1 MTYIVGVDIGGTFT
15 DCIVLKSGADGSAV
29 IKIGKA
35 SSTPPDFQTGFIN
48 SLRAASAMH
57 GVELE
62 DMLADAHVYHACTV
76 GTNALV
82 ERKTAKVGLLATRGH
97 ADSIFIMKAGGRLK
111 WMPSDYIAHVAKQTK
126 PEPLVPKA
134 LCEEI
139 DERIAFDGNVLVE
152 LNEERAR
159 AAIERLIAH
168 GVEAIAISLLWATAN
183 DSHERRLRDIVREMA
198 PDMFVS
204 ISSEVSPRVG
214 EYERTIATIVNSMI
228 GPPMRFYLEALEV
241 DLRKH
246 GYAQR
251 LQLMSCAGGLID
263 ADFARALPVLTIG
276 SGPVAGLIGAA
287 NLATSAEVGGS
298 RNVITADIGGTTLDI
313 GTIFDGIPVRRST
326 ASYDQYEYYAPTLD
340 VRSVGS
346 GGGSIIHTD
355 GDVMRVGP
363 RSAAAR
369 PGPICFGRGGT
380 EPTVADAA
388 AVLGYFNPDY
398 FFGGQITLDVDAAR
412 AALAKVGAP
421 LGLTADQTA
430 AAALRI
436 VDSQMADAIWLTV
449 TQQGYDARDFVLYSF
464 GGGGGLH
471 ATALAREL
479 GAKKVVVPLSNLA
492 AGWSAFGIAA
502 SDALVTAP
510 CGIGLSS
517 PFDPERIN
525 DRWRVL
531 EAQVYERLI
540 AQGVPRDAVEL
551 EHHAELKYALQ
562 VNEVD
567 VVVEGGS
574 YDADSVGRMVS
585 AFEQEYERLFGKGSG
600 YAAAGFTLTGLQ
612 VHGRAKLSGVR
623 FDAIDSGDKG
633 ADAEALKGCRDVIW
647 YAKGGAI
654 ASTPI
659 YTGPALAV
667 NSEISGPAIIE
678 YPDTTII
685 VEHDATAKI
694 HPSGSVV
701 ITLGSNA

>member
-15 DCIVLKSGADGSAV
+15 DCIVLKSGVDGSAI

-82 ERKTAKVGLLATRGH
+82 ERKTARVGLLATRGH
-97 ADSIFIMKAGGRLK
+97 GDSIFIMKAGGRLK

-126 PEPLVPKA
+126 PEPLVSKA

-139 DERIAFDGNVLVE
+139 DERIAFDGNILVE

-159 AAIERLIAH
+159 AAIERLLSQ
-168 GVEAIAISLLWATAN
+168 GVEAIAISLLWSTAN
-183 DSHERRLRDIVREMA
+183 DSHERRLRELVREVA
-198 PDMFVS
+198 PDLFVS

-241 DLRKH
+241 DLRRH
-246 GYAQR
+246 GYTQR

-287 NLATSAEVGGS
+287 NLATAAAVGGS

-313 GTIFDGIPVRRST
+313 GTIFNGIPVRRST
-326 ASYDQYEYYAPTLD
+326 ASYDQYEYFAPTLD

-398 FFGGQITLDVDAAR
+398 FFGGQIKLDVEAAR

-421 LGLTADQTA
+421 LGLSADQTA

-479 GAKKVVVPLSNLA
+479 GSKTVVVPLSNLA

-510 CGIGLSS
+510 SGIGLSS
-517 PFDPERIN
+517 PFDPALIN
-525 DRWRVL
+525 DRWRAL
-531 EAQVYERLI
+531 ESQVFERLV
-540 AQGVPRDAVEL
+540 AQGVARDAIEL
-551 EHHAELKYALQ
+551 EHHAEIKYALQ

-567 VVVEGGS
+567 VVVDGGT
-574 YDADSVGRMVS
+574 YDPHSVGRMVS

-623 FDAIDSGDKG
+623 FDAIDSGE
-633 ADAEALKGCRDVIW
+633 ASPDAAALKGTRDVIW
-647 YAKGGAI
+647 YAKGGVTV
-654 ASTPI
+654 STPI
-659 YTGPALAV
+659 YTGPALAID
-667 NSEISGPAIIE
+667 SEIAGPAIIE

-685 VEHDATAKI
+685 VEHDAVAKI
-694 HPSGSVV
+694 HPTGSVV